1 MARRHPIERVRNIG
15 IMAHIDAGKTTTTER
30 ILFYTGITYKMGEV
44 DDGTAVMDWME
55 QEQERGITITS
66 AATTCYWND
75 HQINIIDTP
84 GHVDFT
90 VEVERSLRV
99 LDGAIIILCGVG
111 GVEAQTETVWRQAD
125 RYNVPRI
132 VYVNKMDRV
141 GVDPDNAVSS
151 LKKRLAA
158 KPLVIQMP
166 LGREDTFRGV
176 IDLIEMKQI
185 VWIDKEFGTKYTVR
199 DISEDYLEDA
209 KKKRHEM
216 LEQLSDTDDDIMH
229 LYLDEAEISP
239 ELIRRAI
246 RNGTMSLQYVP
257 VLFGASFRNKGVHPL
272 LDAVLNYLPSPLD
285 VPPVVGHHP
294 RTHEKES
301 RLASD
306 SEPFSALV
314 YKIMSDPFVGTLSFF
329 RVYSGKIRV
338 GSVVYNSSK
347 GEEERVSR
355 LLEMNSNKRKD
366 IQEVYAGDIAAFCGM
381 KTLSTGDT
389 LCVRNRP
396 IVLESISFPQPV
408 LSAHIE
414 PKSRTGHEKLAGVL
428 SKLTKE
434 DPTFKVIQ
442 DPLTGQMLVQGMGEL
457 HLEILMDRMKR
468 EFGVQANLG
477 KPQVAYKETITTAAQ
492 GEAEYVRQTAGKGEY
507 ARCVI
512 LVEPLNTGQG
522 FEFENRSQTD
532 LPKEFVTYIETGVQE
547 AMEVG
552 LLAGFP
558 MADVKATLLDGSFK
572 EEDSTALAFKIAGSM
587 AFKNAAQ
594 KANPVLLEP
603 VMNLVVVVPDEYL
616 GDLSGDINAR
626 RGKIIHM
633 DIRGGSRIIKI
644 LVPLA
649 EMFGYAS
656 TLRTLTQGRGV
667 FSMEFFQFQPTS
679 LPIMEGIIARVEGR
693 IPAH

>member
-1 MARRHPIERVRNIG
+1 MERRHPIERVRNIG

-30 ILFYTGITYKMGEV
+30 ILYYTGITYKMGEV
-44 DDGTAVMDWME
+44 DEGTAVMDWME

-66 AATTCYWND
+66 AVTTCYWND

-99 LDGAIIILCGVG
+99 LDGAVIILCGVG

-132 VYVNKMDRV
+132 VYVNKMDRL
-141 GVDPDNAVSS
+141 GVDPDKAVAAM
-151 LKKRLAA
+151 KERLAT
-158 KPLVIQMP
+158 KPLVIQIP
-166 LGREDTFRGV
+166 LGKEDTFRGV
-176 IDLIEMKQI
+176 IDLIEMKEI
-185 VWIDKEFGTKYTVR
+185 VWSNEELGTKYTVR
-199 DISEDYLEDA
+199 DISEGYLEEA
-209 KKKRHEM
+209 KKKRHQM
-216 LEQLSDTDDDIMH
+216 LEQISDTDDDVMCM
-229 LYLDEAEISP
+229 YLDEAKISP

-246 RNGTMSLQYVP
+246 RKGTISHQFVP
-257 VLFGASFRNKGVHPL
+257 VLFGASLRNKGVHPL
-272 LDAVLNYLPSPLD
+272 LDAVLFYLPSPVD
-285 VPPVVGHHP
+285 IPPVTGLHP
-294 RTHEKES
+294 RTHKEET
-301 RLASD
+301 RKALD

-314 YKIMSDPFVGTLSFF
+314 YKIMSDPYVGSLSFF
-329 RVYSGKIRV
+329 RVYSGKARV
-338 GSVVYNSSK
+338 GSMVFNSSR
-347 GEEERVSR
+347 GEEVRVTR

-366 IQEVYAGDIAAFCGM
+366 IKEVYAGDIAAFCGM

-396 IVLESISFPQPV
+396 IVLESITFPKPV

-414 PKSRTGHEKLAGVL
+414 PKSRTGHEKLANAL

-434 DPTFKVIQ
+434 DPTFHVIQ

-457 HLEILMDRMKR
+457 HLEILMDRMKK

-477 KPQVAYKETITTAAQ
+477 KPHVAYKETITMFAQ
-492 GEAEYVRQTAGKGEY
+492 GESEYVRQTAGKGVF

-512 LVEPLNTGQG
+512 SIEPLDTGQG

-532 LPKEFVTYIETGVQE
+532 LSAAFISYIEIGIQE

-558 MADVKATLLDGSFK
+558 MTDVKATLLDGSFK
-572 EEDSTALAFKIAGSM
+572 EDDSTPLAFKIAGSM
-587 AFKNAAQ
+587 AFKDAAK

-603 VMNLVVVVPDEYL
+603 VMSLVVVVPDEYL
-616 GDLSGDINAR
+616 GDITGDINAR
-626 RGKIIHM
+626 RGKIM
-633 DIRGGSRIIKI
+633 EMEMRGGSRVVKI

-656 TLRTLTQGRGV
+656 TLRTLTQGRGI
-667 FSMEFFQFQPTS
+667 FSMEFFQFQQAS
-679 LPIMEGIIARVEGR
+679 LPIMERIIARVEGR
-693 IPAH
+693 VPVH

>member
-1 MARRHPIERVRNIG
+1 MERRYPIERVRNIG

-44 DDGTAVMDWME
+44 DEGTAVMDWME

-75 HQINIIDTP
+75 HHINIIDTP

-99 LDGAIIILCGVG
+99 LDGAVIILCGVG

-125 RYNVPRI
+125 KYNVPRI

-141 GVDPDNAVSS
+141 GVDPDKAVSS
-151 LKKRLAA
+151 MKERLATR
-158 KPLVIQMP
+158 PLVIQMP
-166 LGREDTFRGV
+166 IGREDTFRGV
-176 IDLIEMKQI
+176 IDLVEMKEI
-185 VWIDKEFGTKYTVR
+185 VWSDEDLGTRYTVR
-199 DISEDYLEDA
+199 DISEGYLEEA

-216 LEQLSDTDDDIMH
+216 LEQVSDMDDDVMR
-229 LYLDEAEISP
+229 LYLDEAEMSP

-246 RNGTMSLQYVP
+246 RKGTISLKFVP
-257 VLFGASFRNKGVHPL
+257 LLFGASFRNKGVHSL
-272 LDAVLNYLPSPLD
+272 LDAVLNYLPSPMD
-285 VPPVVGHHP
+285 IPPIKGHHP
-294 RTHEKES
+294 RTQMEES
-301 RLASD
+301 RKASD
-306 SEPFSALV
+306 AEPFSALV
-314 YKIMSDPFVGTLSFF
+314 YKIMSDPYVGTLSFF

-338 GSVVYNSSK
+338 GSMVYNSSK
-347 GEEERVSR
+347 GEEERVPR

-366 IQEVYAGDIAAFCGM
+366 IKEVYSGDIAAFCGM

-396 IVLESISFPQPV
+396 IVLESITFPKPV

-414 PKSRTGHEKLAGVL
+414 PKSRTGHEKLENAL
-428 SKLTKE
+428 SKLTNE

-457 HLEILMDRMKR
+457 HLEILMDRMKK
-468 EFGVQANLG
+468 EFGVQVNLG
-477 KPQVAYKETITTAAQ
+477 KPQVAYKETITTAAL
-492 GEAEYVRQTAGKGEY
+492 GESEYVRQTAGKGEY

-512 LVEPLNTGQG
+512 SVEPLGTDQG

-532 LPKEFVTYIETGVQE
+532 LPKEFISYIETGVKE

-558 MADVKATLLDGSFK
+558 MTDVKATLLDGSFK
-572 EEDSTALAFKIAGSM
+572 EEDSTPLAFKIAGSL
-587 AFKNAAQ
+587 AFKDAAQ
-594 KANPVLLEP
+594 KANPVLMEP

-616 GDLSGDINAR
+616 GDISGDINAR
-626 RGKIIHM
+626 RGKIMQM
-633 DIRGGSRIIKI
+633 DMRGGSRIVKI

-656 TLRTLTQGRGV
+656 TLRTITQGRGI
-667 FSMEFFQFQPTS
+667 FSMEYFQFQPTS
-679 LPIMEGIIARVEGR
+679 LPIMERIIARVEGR

>member
-44 DDGTAVMDWME
+44 DEGTAVMDWME
-55 QEQERGITITS
+55 QEQARGITITS

-99 LDGAIIILCGVG
+99 LDGAVVILCGVG

-141 GVDPDNAVSS
+141 GVDPDKAVSAM
-151 LKKRLAA
+151 KERLVT

-166 LGREDTFRGV
+166 LGREDAFRGV
-176 IDLIEMKQI
+176 IDLIEMKEI
-185 VWIDKEFGTKYTVR
+185 VWSNEALGTRYEIR
-199 DISEDYLEDA
+199 DISEGNLEEA

-216 LEQLSDTDDDIMH
+216 LEQVSDTDDDMMRM
-229 LYLDEAEISP
+229 YLDGAEISP
-239 ELIRRAI
+239 DLIRQTI
-246 RNGTMSLQYVP
+246 RKGTMSLQFVP
-257 VLFGASFRNKGVHPL
+257 VLFGASLRNKGVHPL

-285 VPPVVGHHP
+285 VPPVIGHHP
-294 RTHEKES
+294 RTQIEES
-301 RLASD
+301 RTASD

-314 YKIMSDPFVGTLSFF
+314 YKIMSDPYVGALSFF
-329 RVYSGKIRV
+329 RVYSGKTKV
-338 GSVVYNSSK
+338 GSMVYNSSK
-347 GEEERVSR
+347 GEEERVPR

-366 IQEVYAGDIAAFCGM
+366 IKEVYAGDIAAFCGM

-396 IVLESISFPQPV
+396 IVLESITFPKPV

-414 PKSRTGHEKLAGVL
+414 PKSRTGHEKLANAL
-428 SKLTKE
+428 SKLTNE

-457 HLEILMDRMKR
+457 HLEILMDRMKK

-492 GEAEYVRQTAGKGEY
+492 GESEYVRQTGGKREY
-507 ARCVI
+507 ARCAI
-512 LVEPLNTGQG
+512 LVEPLDVDQG

-532 LPKEFVTYIETGVQE
+532 LPKEIIPYIETGVQE

-552 LLAGFP
+552 TLAGFP
-558 MADVKATLLDGSFK
+558 MTDVKATLLDGSFK
-572 EEDSTALAFKIAGSM
+572 EEDCTPLAFKIAGSM
-587 AFKNAAQ
+587 AFKEAAQ

-616 GDLSGDINAR
+616 GDISGDINAR
-626 RGKIIHM
+626 RGKIVHM
-633 DIRGGSRIIKI
+633 DMRGGSRIVKI

-656 TLRTLTQGRGV
+656 SLRTLTQGRGI